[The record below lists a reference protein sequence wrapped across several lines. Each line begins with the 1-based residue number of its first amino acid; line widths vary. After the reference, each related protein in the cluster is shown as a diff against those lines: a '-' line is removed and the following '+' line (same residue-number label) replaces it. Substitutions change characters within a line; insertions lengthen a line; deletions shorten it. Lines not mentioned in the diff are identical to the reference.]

1 MAFREARSFNKLK
14 LLNSFRPPSALLT
27 IQCALP
33 AAAPRLLTLLRVC
46 HYYSAELPTHC
57 LIKLQFRDRLCV
69 RTRISH
75 QPIVSSFRC
84 QVCRLVKLSSGIAS
98 TASGAI
104 SCCAFASTG
113 GDRAGA
119 IASAVVTMPHSVAA
133 AKSISS
139 KPMPYSTISRQRS
152 SVRMISELQRHPLV
166 RITSASRMIGLAPTP
181 TTFFAPWA
189 SAAARSSE

>member
-27 IQCALP
+27 LQCALP
-33 AAAPRLLTLLRVC
+33 AAAPRLPTLRRVC
-46 HYYSAELPTHC
+46 HSCSAELPTHC
-57 LIKLQFRDRLCV
+57 LIKLQFRDRLCI
-69 RTRISH
+69 RTHRGRPLS
-75 QPIVSSFRC
+75 PASAARFAVWSNS
-84 QVCRLVKLSSGIAS
+84 SSGIAS